1 MLGTM
6 RTHLVVLG
14 LTLFGASLSAVQ
26 AADSTPTTL
35 YAFVNNVNLGVSV
48 ISICS
53 ITVYDDPIS
62 ATLPRRDHRQ
72 GLRDGM
78 G

>member
-6 RTHLVVLG
+6 RTHLVALG

-35 YAFVNNVNLGVSV
+35 YAFVNNISLGVSV
-48 ISICS
+48 ILHCS
-53 ITVYDDPIS
+53 ILNLV
-62 ATLPRRDHRQ
+62 
-72 GLRDGM
+72 
-78 G
+78 